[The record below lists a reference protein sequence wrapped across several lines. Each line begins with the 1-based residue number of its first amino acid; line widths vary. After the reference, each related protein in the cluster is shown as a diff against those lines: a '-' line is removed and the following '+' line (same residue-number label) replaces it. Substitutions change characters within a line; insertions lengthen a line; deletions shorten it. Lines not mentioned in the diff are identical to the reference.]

1 MGLLDRWAKKTEK
14 EQLQQAVAV
23 EPTKKSAPAKAA
35 VASTLSKI
43 TKKSE
48 VVESVVKQS
57 LIADKILVRPL
68 ITEKSAVAQGLNKY
82 SFIVRRDS
90 TKGQIKKAILEVYG
104 VNPKSVN
111 MINVSGRWV
120 RFGRSFGRRSDYKK
134 AVVTLPAG
142 KSIAVHEGV

>member
-57 LIADKILVRPL
+57 LIVIWIFSL
-68 ITEKSAVAQGLNKY
+68 
-82 SFIVRRDS
+82 DS
-90 TKGQIKKAILEVYG
+90 KE
-104 VNPKSVN
+104 
-111 MINVSGRWV
+111 
-120 RFGRSFGRRSDYKK
+120 
-134 AVVTLPAG
+134 
-142 KSIAVHEGV
+142 